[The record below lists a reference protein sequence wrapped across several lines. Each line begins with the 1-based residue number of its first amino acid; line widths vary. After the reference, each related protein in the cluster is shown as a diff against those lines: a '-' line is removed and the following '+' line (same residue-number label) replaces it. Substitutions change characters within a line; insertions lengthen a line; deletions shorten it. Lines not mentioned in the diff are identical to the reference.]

1 MAADAPGSWTT
12 SKTLPEIRAAARD
25 AAEGAALAQL
35 QTERIPR
42 HVAIIMD
49 GNGRWAQRR
58 RMPRIFGHRQGME
71 TVRRILQAAR
81 DIGIEYV
88 TLYAFSAE
96 NWSRPR
102 PEVAALMH
110 LLEEYLRAEVDE
122 LMEANVRLLT
132 IGNLE
137 KLPVYAR
144 RELES
149 ARKRLSSNTGQK
161 LVLALNYG
169 GRSELLAMTRRIATQ
184 VAAGELRPDR
194 ITVETVDANLDTA
207 GMPEPDLMIRTS
219 GEFRISNF
227 LLWQLAYA
235 EIFITETLWPD
246 LTRAEFFSAIAA
258 YGKRDRRFG
267 GVK

>member
-1 MAADAPGSWTT
+1 MAPDAPDSWVT
-12 SKTLPEIRAAARD
+12 SRTAEEILGAGRD
-25 AAEGAALAQL
+25 AAESAALGQL
-35 QTERIPR
+35 VRERIPR

-58 RMPRIFGHRQGME
+58 RMPRILGHRRGME

-110 LLEEYLRAEVDE
+110 LLEEYLRKEVDE
-122 LMEANVRLLT
+122 LDEANVRLLT
-132 IGNLE
+132 IGNLDR
-137 KLPVYAR
+137 LPGYAR
-144 RELES
+144 RELEN
-149 ARKRLSSNTGQK
+149 ARQRLAKNSGQK

-169 GRSELLAMTRRIATQ
+169 GRSEILAMARRIATQ
-184 VAAGELRPDR
+184 AARGELKPDR
-194 ITVETVDANLDTA
+194 ITVETIEANLDTA
-207 GMPEPDLMIRTS
+207 GIPEPDLMIRTS
-219 GEFRISNF
+219 GEHRISNF

-235 EIFITETLWPD
+235 EFVITETLWPD
-246 LTRAEFFSAIAA
+246 FTRAEFFAAIAS
-258 YGKRDRRFG
+258 YGRRDRRFG

>member
-1 MAADAPGSWTT
+1 MVSNTGSSWITPK
-12 SKTLPEIRAAARD
+12 SLDEIRAAGRD
-25 AAEGAALAQL
+25 AAESAALVQL
-35 QTERIPR
+35 SRERIPR

-58 RMPRIFGHRQGME
+58 RMPRIFGHRRGME

-102 PEVAALMH
+102 PEVAALMR
-110 LLEEYLRAEVDE
+110 LLEEYLRNEVDE
-122 LMEANVRLLT
+122 LDESNVRLLT
-132 IGNLE
+132 IGNLDR
-137 KLPVYAR
+137 LPGYAR

-149 ARKRLSSNTGQK
+149 ARRRLAANTGQK

-169 GRSELLAMTRRIATQ
+169 GRSEILSMTRRVATQ
-184 VAAGELRPDR
+184 VARGELKPDR
-194 ITVETVDANLDTA
+194 ISIETVERNLDTA
-207 GMPEPDLMIRTS
+207 GIPDPDLMIRTS
-219 GEFRISNF
+219 GELRISNF

-235 EIFITETLWPD
+235 EFVITETLWPD
-246 LTRAEFFSAIAA
+246 FTRAEFFASIAA
-258 YGKRDRRFG
+258 YGRRERRFG